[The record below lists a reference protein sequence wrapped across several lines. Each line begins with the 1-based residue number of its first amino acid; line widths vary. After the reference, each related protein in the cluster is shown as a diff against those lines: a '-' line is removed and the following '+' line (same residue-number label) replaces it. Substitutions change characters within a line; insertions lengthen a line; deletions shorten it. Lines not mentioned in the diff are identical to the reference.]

1 MTRDFQFM
9 LTKNKIFSTGHFNL
23 LSLKSNDG
31 GRELIIETFKKR
43 GIKFHADYAKIIECV
58 TYHLTEKLSVFEKV
72 EADISNLSLNS
83 PDQLLCDW
91 RRDNL
96 AKISLRP
103 LEEALGKQ
111 FQKWIT
117 DQDEQLMGQMKKNF
131 KLQVHNG
138 LLSRLSFVVKGFVL
152 GIKLLTRLQALNNDS
167 KMMTSIPKNIFYT

>member
-1 MTRDFQFM
+1 MTRDFHK
-9 LTKNKIFSTGHFNL
+9 LIIKYSTGHFNL

-43 GIKFHADYAKIIECV
+43 GIKFYADYAKIIECV

-91 RRDNL
+91 RRENL
-96 AKISLRP
+96 AKISLKP

-138 LLSRLSFVVKGFVL
+138 LLSRLSFVVKGFV
-152 GIKLLTRLQALNNDS
+152 
-167 KMMTSIPKNIFYT
+167 